1 MDSEQSSELFDSES
15 KKLQDTLESI
25 QKKSEKTIPEIID
38 VYYQAI
44 KVDSLAKVLKENFQ
58 TKPEHEAFLARI
70 DKTQKYI
77 SEEFNAS
84 FHPKILTQLTDSIQ
98 KNTENICVVLHKK
111 INLPCKTYLVTND
124 ENSLSRLFIDVKNF
138 VISNKLDKLKIFK
151 INLFTSITFPT
162 PFLSRS
168 WFFDLVAIPTLS

>member
-44 KVDSLAKVLKENFQ
+44 KVDSLAKVLKEDFQ
-58 TKPEHEAFLARI
+58 TKSEHEAFLARI
-70 DKTQKYI
+70 DRTQKYI

-98 KNTENICVVLHKK
+98 KNTENLKLLAKESGKK
-111 INLPCKTYLVTND
+111 SKETIEKEASLYKELREIMSTKEFVEQYENGIKND
-124 ENSLSRLFIDVKNF
+124 
-138 VISNKLDKLKIFK
+138 
-151 INLFTSITFPT
+151 
-162 PFLSRS
+162 
-168 WFFDLVAIPTLS
+168 

>member
-15 KKLQDTLESI
+15 KKLQDALESI
-25 QKKSEKTIPEIID
+25 QKKSDKTIPEIID

-70 DKTQKYI
+70 DNIQKFI

-98 KNTENICVVLHKK
+98 KNTENLKLLAKESGQKSKETIEKEASLYKELREIMSTKEFVEQYENGIK
-111 INLPCKTYLVTND
+111 ND
-124 ENSLSRLFIDVKNF
+124 
-138 VISNKLDKLKIFK
+138 
-151 INLFTSITFPT
+151 
-162 PFLSRS
+162 
-168 WFFDLVAIPTLS
+168 

>member
-1 MDSEQSSELFDSES
+1 MDSDQSSQLFDSES
-15 KKLQDTLESI
+15 KKLQDALESI
-25 QKKSEKTIPEIID
+25 QKKSDKTIPEIID
-38 VYYQAI
+38 VYYQVI

-98 KNTENICVVLHKK
+98 KNTENLKLLAKESGQKSKETIEKEASLYKELREIMSTKEFVEQYENGIK
-111 INLPCKTYLVTND
+111 ND
-124 ENSLSRLFIDVKNF
+124 
-138 VISNKLDKLKIFK
+138 
-151 INLFTSITFPT
+151 
-162 PFLSRS
+162 
-168 WFFDLVAIPTLS
+168 

>member
-15 KKLQDTLESI
+15 KKLQDALESI
-25 QKKSEKTIPEIID
+25 QKKSDKTIPEIID

-58 TKPEHEAFLARI
+58 TKPEHEALLCRI

-98 KNTENICVVLHKK
+98 KNTDNLKLLAKESGQKSKETIEKEASLYKELREIMSTKEFVEQYENGIK
-111 INLPCKTYLVTND
+111 ND
-124 ENSLSRLFIDVKNF
+124 
-138 VISNKLDKLKIFK
+138 
-151 INLFTSITFPT
+151 
-162 PFLSRS
+162 
-168 WFFDLVAIPTLS
+168 

>member
-15 KKLQDTLESI
+15 KKLQDTLDSI

-44 KVDSLAKVLKENFQ
+44 KVDSLAKVLKEDFQ
-58 TKPEHEAFLARI
+58 TKSEHEAFLARI

-98 KNTENICVVLHKK
+98 KNTENLKLLAKESGKK
-111 INLPCKTYLVTND
+111 SKETIEKEASLYKELREIMSTKEFVEQYENGIKND
-124 ENSLSRLFIDVKNF
+124 
-138 VISNKLDKLKIFK
+138 
-151 INLFTSITFPT
+151 
-162 PFLSRS
+162 
-168 WFFDLVAIPTLS
+168 

>member
-44 KVDSLAKVLKENFQ
+44 KVDSLAKVLKEDFQ
-58 TKPEHEAFLARI
+58 TKSEHEAFLARI

-84 FHPKILTQLTDSIQ
+84 FHPKILTLLTDSIQ
-98 KNTENICVVLHKK
+98 KNTENLKLLAKESGKK
-111 INLPCKTYLVTND
+111 SKETIEKEASLYKELREIMSTKEFVEQYENGIKND
-124 ENSLSRLFIDVKNF
+124 
-138 VISNKLDKLKIFK
+138 
-151 INLFTSITFPT
+151 
-162 PFLSRS
+162 
-168 WFFDLVAIPTLS
+168 

>member
-15 KKLQDTLESI
+15 KKLQDVLESI

-38 VYYQAI
+38 VYYQVI
-44 KVDSLAKVLKENFQ
+44 KVDSLVKVLKENFQ

-70 DKTQKYI
+70 DNIQKFI

-98 KNTENICVVLHKK
+98 KNTENLKLLAKESGQKSKETIEKEASLYKELREIMSTKEFVEQYENGIK
-111 INLPCKTYLVTND
+111 ND
-124 ENSLSRLFIDVKNF
+124 
-138 VISNKLDKLKIFK
+138 
-151 INLFTSITFPT
+151 
-162 PFLSRS
+162 
-168 WFFDLVAIPTLS
+168 

>member
-25 QKKSEKTIPEIID
+25 QKKSDKTIPEIIN
-38 VYYQAI
+38 VYYQVI

-58 TKPEHEAFLARI
+58 TKPEHEELLGRI

-84 FHPKILTQLTDSIQ
+84 FHPKILTQLTYSIQ
-98 KNTENICVVLHKK
+98 KNTDNLKLLAKQSGEKSKEIIEKEASLYKELREKMSTKEFVEQYENGIK
-111 INLPCKTYLVTND
+111 ND
-124 ENSLSRLFIDVKNF
+124 
-138 VISNKLDKLKIFK
+138 
-151 INLFTSITFPT
+151 
-162 PFLSRS
+162 
-168 WFFDLVAIPTLS
+168 

>member
-15 KKLQDTLESI
+15 KKLQDVLESI
-25 QKKSEKTIPEIID
+25 QKESDKTIPEIID
-38 VYYQAI
+38 VYYQVI

-70 DKTQKYI
+70 DRTQKYI

-98 KNTENICVVLHKK
+98 KNTENLKLLAKESGQKSKETIEKEASLYKELREIMSTKEFVEQYENGIK
-111 INLPCKTYLVTND
+111 ND
-124 ENSLSRLFIDVKNF
+124 
-138 VISNKLDKLKIFK
+138 
-151 INLFTSITFPT
+151 
-162 PFLSRS
+162 
-168 WFFDLVAIPTLS
+168 

>member
-44 KVDSLAKVLKENFQ
+44 KVDSLAKVLKEDFQ
-58 TKPEHEAFLARI
+58 TKSEHEAFLARI

-98 KNTENICVVLHKK
+98 KNTENLKLLAKESGKK
-111 INLPCKTYLVTND
+111 SKETIEKEASQYKELREIMSTKEFVEQYENGIKND
-124 ENSLSRLFIDVKNF
+124 
-138 VISNKLDKLKIFK
+138 
-151 INLFTSITFPT
+151 
-162 PFLSRS
+162 
-168 WFFDLVAIPTLS
+168 

>member
-15 KKLQDTLESI
+15 KKLQDALESI
-25 QKKSEKTIPEIID
+25 QKKSDKTIPEIID

-58 TKPEHEAFLARI
+58 TNQEHEAFLARF
-70 DKTQKYI
+70 DSTQKYI

-98 KNTENICVVLHKK
+98 KNTENLKLLAKESGQKSKETIEKEASLYKELREIMSTKEFVEQYENGIK
-111 INLPCKTYLVTND
+111 ND
-124 ENSLSRLFIDVKNF
+124 
-138 VISNKLDKLKIFK
+138 
-151 INLFTSITFPT
+151 
-162 PFLSRS
+162 
-168 WFFDLVAIPTLS
+168 

>member
-1 MDSEQSSELFDSES
+1 MNSEQSYELFDSES

-25 QKKSEKTIPEIID
+25 QKKSDKTIPEIID

-70 DKTQKYI
+70 DRTQKYI

-98 KNTENICVVLHKK
+98 KNTENLKLLAKESGQKSKETIEKEASLYKELREIMSTKEFVEQYENGIK
-111 INLPCKTYLVTND
+111 ND
-124 ENSLSRLFIDVKNF
+124 
-138 VISNKLDKLKIFK
+138 
-151 INLFTSITFPT
+151 
-162 PFLSRS
+162 
-168 WFFDLVAIPTLS
+168 

>member
-25 QKKSEKTIPEIID
+25 QKKSEKTIPELID

-44 KVDSLAKVLKENFQ
+44 KVDSLAKVLKEDFQ
-58 TKPEHEAFLARI
+58 TKSEHEAFLARI

-98 KNTENICVVLHKK
+98 KNTENLKLLAKESGKK
-111 INLPCKTYLVTND
+111 SKETIEKEASLYKELREIMSTKEFVEQYENGIKND
-124 ENSLSRLFIDVKNF
+124 
-138 VISNKLDKLKIFK
+138 
-151 INLFTSITFPT
+151 
-162 PFLSRS
+162 
-168 WFFDLVAIPTLS
+168 

>member
-44 KVDSLAKVLKENFQ
+44 KVDSLAKVLKEDFQ
-58 TKPEHEAFLARI
+58 TKLEHEAFLARI

-98 KNTENICVVLHKK
+98 KNTENLKLLAKESGKK
-111 INLPCKTYLVTND
+111 SKETIEKEASLYKELREIMSTKEFVKQYENGIKND
-124 ENSLSRLFIDVKNF
+124 
-138 VISNKLDKLKIFK
+138 
-151 INLFTSITFPT
+151 
-162 PFLSRS
+162 
-168 WFFDLVAIPTLS
+168 

>member
-15 KKLQDTLESI
+15 KKLQDVLESI
-25 QKKSEKTIPEIID
+25 QKESDKTIPEIID
-38 VYYQAI
+38 VYYQVI

-98 KNTENICVVLHKK
+98 KNTENLKLLAKESGKK
-111 INLPCKTYLVTND
+111 SKETIEKEASLYKELREIMSTKEFVEQYENGIKND
-124 ENSLSRLFIDVKNF
+124 
-138 VISNKLDKLKIFK
+138 
-151 INLFTSITFPT
+151 
-162 PFLSRS
+162 
-168 WFFDLVAIPTLS
+168 

>member
-1 MDSEQSSELFDSES
+1 MDSDQSSELFYSES

-25 QKKSEKTIPEIID
+25 QKKSDKTIPEIID

-58 TKPEHEAFLARI
+58 IKPEHEAFLARI

-98 KNTENICVVLHKK
+98 KNTENLKLLAKESGQKSKETIEKEASLYKELREIMSTKEFVEQYENGIK
-111 INLPCKTYLVTND
+111 ND
-124 ENSLSRLFIDVKNF
+124 
-138 VISNKLDKLKIFK
+138 
-151 INLFTSITFPT
+151 
-162 PFLSRS
+162 
-168 WFFDLVAIPTLS
+168 

>member
-1 MDSEQSSELFDSES
+1 MVFSDFFCIDSRISCNFFDSES
-15 KKLQDTLESI
+15 KKLQDALELI
-25 QKKSEKTIPEIID
+25 QKKLDKTIPEIID

-98 KNTENICVVLHKK
+98 KNTENLKLLAK
-111 INLPCKTYLVTND
+111 ESGQKTKEIIEKEASLYKELREIMSTKEFVEQYENGIKND
-124 ENSLSRLFIDVKNF
+124 
-138 VISNKLDKLKIFK
+138 
-151 INLFTSITFPT
+151 
-162 PFLSRS
+162 
-168 WFFDLVAIPTLS
+168 

>member
-1 MDSEQSSELFDSES
+1 MDSDQSSELFDSES
-15 KKLQDTLESI
+15 KKLQDVIESI
-25 QKKSEKTIPEIID
+25 QKKSEKTIPGIID
-38 VYYQAI
+38 VYYQVI

-98 KNTENICVVLHKK
+98 KNTENLKLLAKESGKK
-111 INLPCKTYLVTND
+111 SKETIEKEASLYKELREIMSTKEFVEQYENGIKND
-124 ENSLSRLFIDVKNF
+124 
-138 VISNKLDKLKIFK
+138 
-151 INLFTSITFPT
+151 
-162 PFLSRS
+162 
-168 WFFDLVAIPTLS
+168 

>member
-1 MDSEQSSELFDSES
+1 M
-15 KKLQDTLESI
+15 
-25 QKKSEKTIPEIID
+25 
-38 VYYQAI
+38 YYQAI

-98 KNTENICVVLHKK
+98 KNTENLKLLAEESGQKSKETIEKEASLYKELREIMSTKEFVEQYENGIK
-111 INLPCKTYLVTND
+111 ND
-124 ENSLSRLFIDVKNF
+124 
-138 VISNKLDKLKIFK
+138 
-151 INLFTSITFPT
+151 
-162 PFLSRS
+162 
-168 WFFDLVAIPTLS
+168 

>member
-15 KKLQDTLESI
+15 KKLQDVLESI
-25 QKKSEKTIPEIID
+25 QKESDKTIPEIID

-70 DKTQKYI
+70 DRTHKYI

-98 KNTENICVVLHKK
+98 KNTENLKLLAKESGQKSKETIEKEASLYKELREIMSTKEFVEQYENGIK
-111 INLPCKTYLVTND
+111 ND
-124 ENSLSRLFIDVKNF
+124 
-138 VISNKLDKLKIFK
+138 
-151 INLFTSITFPT
+151 
-162 PFLSRS
+162 
-168 WFFDLVAIPTLS
+168 

>member
-1 MDSEQSSELFDSES
+1 MDSDQSSELFDSES

-25 QKKSEKTIPEIID
+25 QKKSDKTIPEIID

-70 DKTQKYI
+70 DRTQKYI

-98 KNTENICVVLHKK
+98 KNTENLKLLAKESGQKSKETIEKEASLYKELREIMSTK
-111 INLPCKTYLVTND
+111 EFLEQYENGIKND
-124 ENSLSRLFIDVKNF
+124 
-138 VISNKLDKLKIFK
+138 
-151 INLFTSITFPT
+151 
-162 PFLSRS
+162 
-168 WFFDLVAIPTLS
+168 

>member
-15 KKLQDTLESI
+15 KKLQDVLESI
-25 QKKSEKTIPEIID
+25 QKESDKTIPEIID

-70 DKTQKYI
+70 DRTQKYI

-98 KNTENICVVLHKK
+98 KNTENLKLLAKESGQKSKETIEKEAGLYKELREIMSTKEFVEQYENGIK
-111 INLPCKTYLVTND
+111 ND
-124 ENSLSRLFIDVKNF
+124 
-138 VISNKLDKLKIFK
+138 
-151 INLFTSITFPT
+151 
-162 PFLSRS
+162 
-168 WFFDLVAIPTLS
+168 